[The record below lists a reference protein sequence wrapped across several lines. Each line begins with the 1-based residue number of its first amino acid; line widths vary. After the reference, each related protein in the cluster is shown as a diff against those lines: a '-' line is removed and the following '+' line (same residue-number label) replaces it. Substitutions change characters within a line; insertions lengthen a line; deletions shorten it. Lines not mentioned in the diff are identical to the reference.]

1 MERLEHV
8 AGSQG
13 PQGKQGTNTQEIE
26 RDRSADQVRDELA
39 TVKAKAE
46 AADQAHQEQRKT
58 AAQEAHR
65 VAEKLA
71 KAQGDRD
78 QARTDAATTREELAK
93 IRGQLEA
100 SEAYKAELLGMLNKG
115 TQAQTKTAPAAKKGA

>member
-1 MERLEHV
+1 M
-8 AGSQG
+8 
-13 PQGKQGTNTQEIE
+13 
-26 RDRSADQVRDELA
+26 RDELA

-46 AADQAHQEQRKT
+46 AAEQAHQEQRKT
-58 AAQEAHR
+58 ASQEAHR

-78 QARTDAATTREELAK
+78 QARTDAAATREELAK

-115 TQAQTKTAPAAKKGA
+115 TQAQAKTVSAAKKGA